1 MLLARSCS
9 DTLSHGSR
17 QPVVRISGNSKR
29 YPPDLDRVR
38 MRMARA
44 ASLGVSQDPQ
54 DLIEGGVSP
63 SLGAGTMAALF
74 RHRSLLMEMTLL
86 V

>member
-1 MLLARSCS
+1 MLLVRSCT

-17 QPVVRISGNSKR
+17 QPVVRISGNSER

-38 MRMARA
+38 MCMARA
-44 ASLGVSQDPQ
+44 AGLGVPQGPQ

-63 SLGAGTMAALF
+63 
-74 RHRSLLMEMTLL
+74 RSWCRNHGGPLSASFVADGE
-86 V
+86 